1 MLIAGHRAASQSTT
15 RPGGMTPTPRLS
27 VPLLFSPLSATH
39 PLSRRRR
46 RPRRPRHLLD
56 PAPPLVHLEHLPI
69 HLHAVLLEYPL
80 DLRRDDLEVAR
91 GEGEDGGA
99 RAGEAD
105 AEKTGVGGV
114 GEGGEDL
121 GEAGDLWG

>member
-1 MLIAGHRAASQSTT
+1 
-15 RPGGMTPTPRLS
+15 
-27 VPLLFSPLSATH
+27 
-39 PLSRRRR
+39 
-46 RPRRPRHLLD
+46 
-56 PAPPLVHLEHLPI
+56 
-69 HLHAVLLEYPL
+69 VLLEYPL

-121 GEAGDLWG
+121 GKAGDLWG